1 MLELRISERARQYL
15 SAKGSAVYLWQS
27 RRTGLC

>member
-1 MLELRISERARQYL
+1 MMDLKVSEQARQYL
-15 SAKGSAVYLWQS
+15 SAKGGAVYLWQG